1 MSLFGAGWTLGSVKY
16 LAESDAASVTYFETT
31 GWQGVLETETGSPE
45 PALFPSRPGE
55 VFPLYHVL
63 ADLAEL
69 RDAELVA
76 VASSDPFSVEA
87 LALRDAAG
95 LHLLLANL
103 TPEPREVAL
112 ELPSGRTAQ
121 MRRLNDRS
129 VASATATSQDFRRSG
144 TPLDQPVIALA
155 PFEVV
160 RIDTNT

>member
-1 MSLFGAGWTLGSVKY
+1 M
-16 LAESDAASVTYFETT
+16 LARRLASVTYFETT

-76 VASSDPFSVEA
+76 VTSGDPFSVEA
-87 LALRDAAG
+87 LALQDAAG

-112 ELPSGRTAQ
+112 ELPAEGAPLI
-121 MRRLNDRS
+121 RRLNDIS
-129 VASATATSQDFRRSG
+129 AASAMATPQDFRRSG
-144 TPLDQPVIALA
+144 TPLDQPTVTLA

-160 RIDTNT
+160 RIDARS